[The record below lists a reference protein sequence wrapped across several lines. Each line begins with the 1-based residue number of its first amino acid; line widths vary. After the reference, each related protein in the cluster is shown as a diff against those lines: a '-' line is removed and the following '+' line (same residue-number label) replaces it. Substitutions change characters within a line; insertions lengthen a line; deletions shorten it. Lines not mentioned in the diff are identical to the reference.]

1 MSKLKI
7 LLAEDDIHNQ
17 HIIKTVTCDY
27 DFTLDIA
34 ENGQVAISKL
44 NDNEYD
50 LVMLNLEM
58 PVMDGFE
65 TTTYIRKRMGA
76 KSNIPIIVV
85 TSNSGVAEATKCLL
99 LGANSYLTKP
109 FNSRDLLSEINTLFI

>member
-1 MSKLKI
+1 MNKLKI
-7 LLAEDDIHNQ
+7 LLAEGDVHNQ
-17 HIIKTVTCDY
+17 HFVRKVTVDY

-50 LVMLNLEM
+50 LVMLNLDM
-58 PVMDGFE
+58 PVMNGFE
-65 TTTYIRKRMGA
+65 TTTYIRERMGH

-85 TSNSGVAEATKCLL
+85 ACSEGVSDATKCLL
-99 LGANSYLTKP
+99 LGANSYLTRP
-109 FNSRDLLSEINTLFI
+109 FNSRDLLSEINTLFV